1 MGLTK
6 VEIKLNTKNIYLLR
20 HGETAFNKSGV
31 VQGSGIDASLNE
43 TGRKQAADFY
53 RKYRDISFDKIYI
66 SKLKRTYETVE
77 MFIKSGIP
85 YEKLAGLNEINWG
98 VWEGKALSTMG
109 HQYYSQVISRWGN
122 GETNY
127 RIDGGES
134 PEDVQARQ
142 LISIEH
148 IMNSSNENKIL
159 ICMHGRAMR
168 ILLATL
174 LNVPLKTMDQ
184 FEHRNTSLY
193 RILYNGGT
201 FSIKENNN
209 LSHVLSV

>member
-1 MGLTK
+1 M
-6 VEIKLNTKNIYLLR
+6 
-20 HGETAFNKSGV
+20 
-31 VQGSGIDASLNE
+31 
-43 TGRKQAADFY
+43 
-53 RKYRDISFDKIYI
+53 
-66 SKLKRTYETVE
+66 
-77 MFIKSGIP
+77 
-85 YEKLAGLNEINWG
+85 
-98 VWEGKALSTMG
+98 
-109 HQYYSQVISRWGN
+109 ISRWGN

-142 LISIEH
+142 LISMEH
-148 IMNSSNENKIL
+148 IMNSPNENKIL

-209 LSHVLSV
+209 EHTGYEIIHNKFLSIYAELY